1 MAGGDKRLKV
11 LVLGNVR
18 AEGLDILR
26 DIAELTVLPEPV
38 SATDTLVC
46 IADADAVLHKIGRI
60 DAQMMSRQ
68 ARLRIIARHG
78 VGLDELDLDSIR
90 AAGVPVSTTP
100 GANSN
105 AVAEATV
112 GMALNVLRHLP
123 RGEAMLKRDRAWKRE
138 SLMGRELG
146 RSVVGIVGFGQIG
159 RLAARYFA
167 VFGARV
173 IVTDI
178 DLEAVADSPWPAV
191 GLEELLR
198 ASDVISLHCPLTPET
213 RHLIDRERLRLVKP
227 DAIVVNT
234 ARGALVDED
243 ALVDAV
249 TAGRLAGAALDVY
262 DREPPDFASPLFAC
276 DNIFATPHVAAMTIQ
291 AQTAM
296 AVQAASEIRRVLVDG
311 LPPISNVLA

>member
-1 MAGGDKRLKV
+1 MAGGDRRWKV

-18 AEGLDILR
+18 PEGLDLLR
-26 DIAELTVLPEPV
+26 DVAELTVLPEPV
-38 SATDTLVC
+38 APADVVAC
-46 IADADAVLHKIGRI
+46 IEDMDAVLHKIGRI
-60 DAQMMSRQ
+60 DARVMARQ
-68 ARLRIIARHG
+68 TRLRIIARHG

-100 GANSN
+100 GANAN

-112 GMALNVLRHLP
+112 GLALSVLRHLP
-123 RGEAMLKRDRAWKRE
+123 RGEAMIKRDRTWKRE
-138 SLMGRELG
+138 RLMGRELG
-146 RSVVGIVGFGQIG
+146 RAVVGIVGFGRIG

-167 VFGARV
+167 VFGAQV
-173 IVTDI
+173 LVTDI
-178 DLEAVADSPWPAV
+178 DLEAVAGSPWPAV

-198 ASDVISLHCPLTPET
+198 TSDVISLHCPLTPET

-262 DREPPDFASPLFAC
+262 DREPPDFASPLFDC
-276 DNIFATPHVAAMTIQ
+276 DNIFATPHMAAMTIQ

-311 LPPISNVLA
+311 LPPTRNVLA

>member
-1 MAGGDKRLKV
+1 MAGGDKHWKV

-18 AEGLDILR
+18 PEGLDLLR
-26 DIAELTVLPEPV
+26 DVAELTVLPEPV
-38 SATDTLVC
+38 ATADIAAC
-46 IADADAVLHKIGRI
+46 IEDMDAVLHKTGRI
-60 DAQMMSRQ
+60 DAEVMARQ
-68 ARLRIIARHG
+68 SRLRIIARHG

-112 GMALNVLRHLP
+112 GLALCVLRHLP
-123 RGEAMLKRDRAWKRE
+123 RGEAMMKRDRAWERE

-146 RSVVGIVGFGQIG
+146 QAIVGIVGFGQIG

-173 IVTDI
+173 LVTDI
-178 DLEAVADSPWPAV
+178 DLEAVADSPYTAV

-198 ASDVISLHCPLTPET
+198 TSDIISLHCPLTPET
-213 RHLIDRERLRLVKP
+213 RHLIDRKRLRLVKP

-249 TAGRLAGAALDVY
+249 TARRLAGAALDVY
-262 DREPPDFASPLFAC
+262 DREPPDFASPVFDC
-276 DNIFATPHVAAMTIQ
+276 DDIVTTPHVAAMTIQ

-311 LPPISNVLA
+311 LPPTGSVID

>member
-1 MAGGDKRLKV
+1 MASGDKHWKV

-18 AEGLDILR
+18 PEGLDLLR
-26 DIAELTVLPEPV
+26 DVAELTVLPEPV
-38 SATDTLVC
+38 AAADIVAC
-46 IADADAVLHKIGRI
+46 IEDMDAVLHKTGRI
-60 DAQMMSRQ
+60 DAGVMARQ

-100 GANSN
+100 GANAN

-112 GMALNVLRHLP
+112 GLALSVLRHLP
-123 RGEAMLKRDRAWKRE
+123 RGEAMIKRDRTWKRE

-146 RSVVGIVGFGQIG
+146 QSVVGIVGFGQIG
-159 RLAARYFA
+159 RLVARYFA

-178 DLEAVADSPWPAV
+178 DREAVVASPYPAV

-198 ASDVISLHCPLTPET
+198 MSDVISLHCPLTAET
-213 RHLIDRERLRLVKP
+213 RHLIDRARLRLVKP

-262 DREPPDFASPLFAC
+262 DREPPDFDEPSSSTATTSSP
-276 DNIFATPHVAAMTIQ
+276 
-291 AQTAM
+291 
-296 AVQAASEIRRVLVDG
+296 
-311 LPPISNVLA
+311 PPTWRP

>member
-1 MAGGDKRLKV
+1 MAIGDRRWKV

-18 AEGLDILR
+18 TEGLDILR
-26 DIAELTVLPEPV
+26 DVAELTVLPEPV
-38 SATDTLVC
+38 APADIVAC
-46 IADADAVLHKIGRI
+46 IEDMDAVLHKTGRI
-60 DAQMMSRQ
+60 DAEVMARQ
-68 ARLRIIARHG
+68 SRLRIIARHG

-100 GANSN
+100 GANAN

-112 GMALNVLRHLP
+112 GLALSVLRHLP
-123 RGEAMLKRDRAWKRE
+123 RGEAMLKRDRTWRRE

-146 RSVVGIVGFGQIG
+146 QSVVGIVGFGQIG
-159 RLAARYFA
+159 RLVARYFS

-178 DLEAVADSPWPAV
+178 DLAAVAGSPWPAF

-198 ASDVISLHCPLTPET
+198 MSDVISLHCPLTAET
-213 RHLIDRERLRLVKP
+213 RHLIDRERLRLVKS

-234 ARGALVDED
+234 ARGALIDED

-262 DREPPDFASPLFAC
+262 DREPPDFDSPLFDC
-276 DNIFATPHVAAMTIQ
+276 DNIFTTPHVAAMTIQ

-296 AVQAASEIRRVLVDG
+296 AVQAASEVRRVLVDG
-311 LPPISNVLA
+311 LPPTNNVFA

>member
-1 MAGGDKRLKV
+1 MAGGDRRWKV

-18 AEGLDILR
+18 PEGLDLLR
-26 DIAELTVLPEPV
+26 DVADLTVLPEPV
-38 SATDTLVC
+38 AVADIVAC
-46 IADADAVLHKIGRI
+46 IEDMDAVLHKTGRI
-60 DAQMMSRQ
+60 GAEVMARQ
-68 ARLRIIARHG
+68 TRLRIIARHG

-100 GANSN
+100 GANAN

-112 GMALNVLRHLP
+112 GLALSVLRHLP
-123 RGEAMLKRDRAWKRE
+123 RGEAMIKRDRTWKRE
-138 SLMGRELG
+138 SLMGRELAQA
-146 RSVVGIVGFGQIG
+146 VVGIVGFGQIG
-159 RLAARYFA
+159 RLVARYFS

-173 IVTDI
+173 VVTDT
-178 DLEAVADSPWPAV
+178 DPGAVSDSPFPAV

-198 ASDVISLHCPLTPET
+198 TSDIISLHCPLTPGT
-213 RHLIDRERLRLVKP
+213 RHLIDRARLRLAKP

-262 DREPPDFASPLFAC
+262 DREPPDFDSPIFDC
-276 DNIFATPHVAAMTIQ
+276 DDIVTTPHVAAMTTQ

-296 AVQAASEIRRVLVDG
+296 AVQAASDIRRVLVEG
-311 LPPISNVLA
+311 RPPKVNVLG

>member
-1 MAGGDKRLKV
+1 MAGGDRRWKV

-18 AEGLDILR
+18 PEGLDLLR
-26 DIAELTVLPEPV
+26 DAAELTVLPEPV
-38 SATDTLVC
+38 AAVDIVAC
-46 IADADAVLHKIGRI
+46 IEDMDAVLHKTGRI
-60 DAQMMSRQ
+60 DAGVMARQ

-90 AAGVPVSTTP
+90 AARVPVSTTP

-112 GMALNVLRHLP
+112 GLALGVLRHLP
-123 RGEAMLKRDRAWKRE
+123 RGEAMIKRDRAWKRE

-146 RSVVGIVGFGQIG
+146 QAVVGIVGFGQIG
-159 RLAARYFA
+159 RLVARYFS

-178 DLEAVADSPWPAV
+178 DLEAVVDSPYPAV

-198 ASDVISLHCPLTPET
+198 MSDVISLHCPLTAET

-234 ARGALVDED
+234 ARGALIDVD
-243 ALVDAV
+243 ALASAV
-249 TAGRLAGAALDVY
+249 TTGRLAGAAVDVY
-262 DREPPDFASPLFAC
+262 DREPPDFDSPLFDC
-276 DNIFATPHVAAMTIQ
+276 DNIFTTPHVAAMTIQ

-311 LPPISNVLA
+311 LPPTSNVFA

>member
-1 MAGGDKRLKV
+1 MAGGDRRWKV
-11 LVLGNVR
+11 LVLGNVGS
-18 AEGLDILR
+18 EGLDLLR
-26 DIAELTVLPEPV
+26 DVAELTVLPEPV
-38 SATDTLVC
+38 SVADIAAC
-46 IADADAVLHKIGRI
+46 IEDMDAVLHKTGRI
-60 DAQMMSRQ
+60 DAGVMSRQ
-68 ARLRIIARHG
+68 ERLRIIARHG

-90 AAGVPVSTTP
+90 RAGVPVSTTP

-123 RGEAMLKRDRAWKRE
+123 RGEAMIKRDRAWKRE

-146 RSVVGIVGFGQIG
+146 QAVVGIVGFGRIG

-173 IVTDI
+173 IVTDV
-178 DLEAVADSPWPAV
+178 DLEAVADSPYPAV

-198 ASDVISLHCPLTPET
+198 TSDVISLHCPMTPET
-213 RHLIDRERLRLVKP
+213 RYLIDRERLRLVKP

-249 TAGRLAGAALDVY
+249 AAGRLAGAALDVY
-262 DREPPDFASPLFAC
+262 DREPPEFANPLFAC
-276 DNIFATPHVAAMTIQ
+276 DNIFTTPHVAAMTIQ

-311 LPPISNVLA
+311 LPPTSNVFA